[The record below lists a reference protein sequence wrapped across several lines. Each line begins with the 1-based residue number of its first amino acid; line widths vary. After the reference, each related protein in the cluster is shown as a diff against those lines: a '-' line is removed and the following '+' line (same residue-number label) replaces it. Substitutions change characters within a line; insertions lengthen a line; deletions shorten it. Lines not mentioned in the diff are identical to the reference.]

1 MGRGFQSDLLPF
13 VASFFLA
20 EGFSY
25 RIDLSFIS
33 RISSISL
40 IISFISI
47 NVQMEVDLP
56 ASPVGLTA
64 TPISS
69 FSILVNWAPPPGQ
82 IDKYRLYYRQVGI
95 QIFTFPDPDPVLEY
109 YGLEIR
115 YLYMF

>member
-1 MGRGFQSDLLPF
+1 
-13 VASFFLA
+13 
-20 EGFSY
+20 
-25 RIDLSFIS
+25 
-33 RISSISL
+33 
-40 IISFISI
+40 
-47 NVQMEVDLP
+47 MEVDLP

-109 YGLEIR
+109 YGSEIR